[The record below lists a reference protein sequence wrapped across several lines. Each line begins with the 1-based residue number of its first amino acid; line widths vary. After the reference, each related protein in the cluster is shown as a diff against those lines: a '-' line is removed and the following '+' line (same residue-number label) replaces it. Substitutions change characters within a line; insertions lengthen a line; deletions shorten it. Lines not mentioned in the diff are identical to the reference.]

1 MPSKD
6 TKILEFNEYWKSDNT
21 PPIIYADLKS
31 LIKTLNWFKNNFV
44 KPSPAKAGGRT
55 YSISMIKTFDG
66 IENKHDVFRGKDCK
80 KKFCESLTL

>member
-31 LIKTLNWFKNNFV
+31 LIKTLN
-44 KPSPAKAGGRT
+44 
-55 YSISMIKTFDG
+55 
-66 IENKHDVFRGKDCK
+66 
-80 KKFCESLTL
+80 

>member
-44 KPSPAKAGGRT
+44 KPSPAKAGGH
-55 YSISMIKTFDG
+55 IQ
-66 IENKHDVFRGKDCK
+66 
-80 KKFCESLTL
+80 SLW